1 MRTRITSKLALG
13 AAVVGVF
20 ASVLVPAAAFAANQ
34 TAGTTINATI
44 GSTISISTSGTV
56 TLAITPTASGS
67 ATSASDTVSV
77 STNNST
83 GYNLTLASS
92 SAQVTLTN
100 GGNSIA
106 ASSGTQASP
115 VTLANNTWGYRV
127 DSAGGFGSGP
137 TSAQSNVTSL
147 SNTWAGIPASG
158 SPNTLKTTAT
168 TAAADTTVVW
178 YGAKVD
184 TTKPNG
190 TYSNTV
196 TYTATTN
203 P

>member
-1 MRTRITSKLALG
+1 MKRITSKLAIG
-13 AAVVGVF
+13 GAVVGVI

-34 TAGTTINATI
+34 SAGTTINADI

-56 TLAITPTASGS
+56 TLAVTPTASGS

-77 STNNST
+77 STNNAT
-83 GYNLTLASS
+83 GYYLQLASS

-127 DSAGGFGSGP
+127 DSAGGFGAGP
-137 TSAQSNVTSL
+137 TSTQTNVTSL
-147 SNTWAGIPASG
+147 SNTWAAIPASG

-168 TAAADTTVVW
+168 TASADTTTVW

>member
-1 MRTRITSKLALG
+1 MKRITSKLALG
-13 AAVVGVF
+13 GAVVGVI

-34 TAGTTINATI
+34 SAGTTINAEI

-56 TLAITPTASGS
+56 TLTVTPTASGS

-77 STNNST
+77 STNNAT
-83 GYNLTLASS
+83 GYYLQLASS

-100 GGNSIA
+100 GANTIA

-127 DSAGGFGSGP
+127 DSAGGFGAGP
-137 TSAQSNVTSL
+137 TSTQTNVANL

-168 TAAADTTVVW
+168 TASADTTTVW

>member
-1 MRTRITSKLALG
+1 MKNIASKLAIG
-13 AAVVGVF
+13 GAVVGVI

-34 TAGTTINATI
+34 SAGTTINATI

-56 TLAITPTASGS
+56 VLAVTPTASGS

-77 STNNST
+77 STNNAT
-83 GYNLTLASS
+83 GYYLQLASS
-92 SAQVTLTN
+92 SAQTTLTN
-100 GGNSIA
+100 GGNTIA
-106 ASSGTQASP
+106 GSSGSQASP
-115 VTLANNTWGYRV
+115 TTLATNTWGYRV
-127 DSAGGFGSGP
+127 DGTGGFGAGP
-137 TSAQSNVTSL
+137 TSAESNVTSL
-147 SNTWAGIPASG
+147 AGSWAGIPASG

-168 TAAADTTVVW
+168 TATADTTTVW
-178 YGAKVD
+178 YGVKVD